1 VEDTRGRVSCKNK
14 PEVQGVKVLEWW
26 LLLLVIFGCFI
37 LLMLTGFPIA
47 FAFLAINIVGAF
59 LLWGGQSGFRQ
70 LILSIFE
77 SVTFFA
83 LLPVPLFIL
92 MGEVLFHSGMGTRML
107 DSLDTFLGK
116 MPGRLSLVAV
126 AGGVLIAVLCGNT
139 WASTAMLGSMLAPE
153 MRSRGYHKVMAL
165 GPIMGGGALAII
177 IPPSGMA
184 VVLATLAGV
193 SVGGLLIAGLLPGLV
208 MAALFVIY
216 IVGRCIIQPEVAPT
230 YAIRQL
236 TLSQRLMPIVK
247 YVLPLGLIVFSVIGL
262 MLLGLATPSESAAF
276 GVLATFV
283 CAAFFKELNWGVIK
297 RSFTGT
303 MRTTTMILMIFC
315 GSTAFSQVLSY
326 SGATKG
332 MVNLAVHLPVPPI
345 ALLVLMMLVVMFLGM
360 FMDQLSIL
368 MITLPI
374 FMPVCHALKWD
385 PLWFGLMLLINMSIA
400 NLSPPFGIE
409 LFVMKGVS
417 PPDITMGDVYRASVP
432 FIIMEAMVIAL
443 VIIMPPLATWLP
455 GVM

>member
-1 VEDTRGRVSCKNK
+1 M
-14 PEVQGVKVLEWW
+14 EWW
-26 LLLLVIFGCFI
+26 LILSIIFGSLLV
-37 LLMLTGFPIA
+37 LMLTGLPVA
-47 FAFLAINIVGAF
+47 FSFMTINLIGVFLF
-59 LLWGGQSGFRQ
+59 WGGLAGFHQ

-107 DSLDTFLGK
+107 DALDTLLGRV
-116 MPGRLSLVAV
+116 PGRLSLIAV

-139 WASTAMLGSMLAPE
+139 WASTAMLGSMLVPD
-153 MRSRGYHKVMAL
+153 MRKRGYKKPMAL

-184 VVLATLAGV
+184 VVLATLAGI
-193 SVGGLLIAGLLPGLV
+193 SVGGLLIAGLLPGLA
-208 MAALFVIY
+208 MAVFFTIY
-216 IVGRCIIQPEVAPT
+216 IIGRCKLQPDIAPLYTVRHLSLSERFVPII
-230 YAIRQL
+230 
-236 TLSQRLMPIVK
+236 K
-247 YVLPLGLIVFSVIGL
+247 NVLPLGVIVFAVIGL

-276 GVLATFV
+276 GALATLILS
-283 CAAFFKELNWGVIK
+283 ALYRSLNREVVK
-297 RSFTGT
+297 KSFTGT
-303 MRTTTMILMIFC
+303 IRTTGMIFMIFC
-315 GSTAFSQVLSY
+315 GSTAFSQILSY
-326 SGATKG
+326 TGATKG
-332 MVNLAVHLPVPPI
+332 MVNLAVNLPIPPI
-345 ALLVLMMLVVMFLGM
+345 AILICMMLVVMFLGM

-374 FMPVCHALKWD
+374 FMPICNAFGWG

-417 PPDITMGDVYRASVP
+417 PPDITMADVYQASVP
-432 FIIMEAMVIAL
+432 FIIMEAL
-443 VIIMPPLATWLP
+443 VILLVMIAPPIATWLP
-455 GVM
+455 SIM

>member
-1 VEDTRGRVSCKNK
+1 M
-14 PEVQGVKVLEWW
+14 EWW
-26 LLLLVIFGCFI
+26 LILSIVFGSLLV
-37 LLMLTGFPIA
+37 LMLTGLPVA
-47 FAFLAINIVGAF
+47 FSFMTINLIGVFLF
-59 LLWGGQSGFRQ
+59 WGGLPGFHQ

-107 DSLDTFLGK
+107 DALDTLLGRV
-116 MPGRLSLVAV
+116 PGRLSLIAV

-139 WASTAMLGSMLAPE
+139 WASTAMLGSMLVPD
-153 MRSRGYHKVMAL
+153 MRKRGYKKPMAL

-184 VVLATLAGV
+184 VVLATLAGI

-208 MAALFVIY
+208 MAAFFTIY
-216 IVGRCIIQPEVAPT
+216 IIGRCKLQPDIAPLYT
-230 YAIRQL
+230 VRH
-236 TLSQRLMPIVK
+236 LSLSERFLPIMK
-247 YVLPLGLIVFSVIGL
+247 NVLPLGVIVFAVIGL

-276 GVLATFV
+276 GALATLILS
-283 CAAFFKELNWGVIK
+283 ALYRSLNREVVK
-297 RSFTGT
+297 KSFTGT
-303 MRTTTMILMIFC
+303 IRTTGMIFMIFC
-315 GSTAFSQVLSY
+315 GSTAFSQILSY
-326 SGATKG
+326 TGATKG
-332 MVNLAVHLPVPPI
+332 MVNLAVNLPIPPI
-345 ALLVLMMLVVMFLGM
+345 AILICMMLVVMFLGM

-374 FMPVCHALKWD
+374 FMPICNAFGWG

-417 PPDITMGDVYRASVP
+417 PPDITMGDVYQASVP
-432 FIIMEAMVIAL
+432 FIIMEAL
-443 VIIMPPLATWLP
+443 VILLVMIAPPIATWLP
-455 GVM
+455 SIM

>member
-1 VEDTRGRVSCKNK
+1 
-14 PEVQGVKVLEWW
+14 LEWW

-59 LLWGGQSGFRQ
+59 FLWGGQSGFRQ

-107 DSLDTFLGK
+107 DALDAFLGK

-126 AGGVLIAVLCGNT
+126 AGGVLVAVLCGNT

-153 MRSRGYHKVMAL
+153 MRRRGYHKAMAL

-177 IPPSGMA
+177 IPPSGMS
-184 VVLATLAGV
+184 VVLATLAGI
-193 SVGGLLIAGLLPGLV
+193 SVGGLLIAGLVPGLV
-208 MAALFVIY
+208 MAGLFVVY
-216 IVGRCIIQPEVAPT
+216 IVGRCIVQPGVAPA
-230 YAIRQL
+230 YRIRQL
-236 TLSQRLMPIVK
+236 TLIERFTPLVK
-247 YVLPLGLIVFSVIGL
+247 YVLPLGIIVFSVIGL

-276 GVLATFV
+276 GVMATFV
-283 CAAFFKELNWGVIK
+283 CATLYRGLTWDVMRK
-297 RSFTGT
+297 SFTGT

-315 GSTAFSQVLSY
+315 GSTAFSQVLSF

-332 MVNLAVHLPVPPI
+332 VVNLAVHLPIPPI
-345 ALLVLMMLVVMFLGM
+345 ALLISMMMVVMFLGM

-374 FMPVCHALKWD
+374 FMPVCQALNWD

-417 PPDITMGDVYRASVP
+417 PPDISMGDVYRASVP
-432 FIIMEAMVIAL
+432 FILMEVMVIAL
-443 VIIMPPLATWLP
+443 VIIAPPLATWLP

>member
-1 VEDTRGRVSCKNK
+1 V
-14 PEVQGVKVLEWW
+14 EWW
-26 LLLLVIFGCFI
+26 LILSIVFGSLLV
-37 LLMLTGFPIA
+37 LMLTGLPVA
-47 FAFLAINIVGAF
+47 FSFMTINLIGVFLF
-59 LLWGGQSGFRQ
+59 WGGLPGFHQ

-107 DSLDTFLGK
+107 DALDTLLGRV
-116 MPGRLSLVAV
+116 PGRLSLIAV

-139 WASTAMLGSMLAPE
+139 WASTAMLGSMLVPD
-153 MRSRGYHKVMAL
+153 MRKRGYKKPMAL

-184 VVLATLAGV
+184 VVLATLAGI

-208 MAALFVIY
+208 MAAFFTIY
-216 IVGRCIIQPEVAPT
+216 IIGRCKLQPDIAPLYT
-230 YAIRQL
+230 VRH
-236 TLSQRLMPIVK
+236 LSLSERFLPIMK
-247 YVLPLGLIVFSVIGL
+247 NVLPLGVIVFAVIGL

-276 GVLATFV
+276 GALATLILS
-283 CAAFFKELNWGVIK
+283 ALYRSLNREVVK
-297 RSFTGT
+297 KSFTGT
-303 MRTTTMILMIFC
+303 IRTTGMIFMIFC
-315 GSTAFSQVLSY
+315 GSTAFSQILSY
-326 SGATKG
+326 TGATKG
-332 MVNLAVHLPVPPI
+332 MVNLAVNLPIPPI
-345 ALLVLMMLVVMFLGM
+345 AILICMMLVVMFLGM

-374 FMPVCHALKWD
+374 FMPICNAFGWG

-417 PPDITMGDVYRASVP
+417 PPDITMGDVYQASVP
-432 FIIMEAMVIAL
+432 FIIMEAL
-443 VIIMPPLATWLP
+443 VILLVMIAPPIATWLP
-455 GVM
+455 SIM

>member
-1 VEDTRGRVSCKNK
+1 V
-14 PEVQGVKVLEWW
+14 EWW
-26 LLLLVIFGCFI
+26 LILSIVFGSLLV
-37 LLMLTGFPIA
+37 LMLTGLPVA
-47 FAFLAINIVGAF
+47 FSFMTINLIGVFLF
-59 LLWGGQSGFRQ
+59 WGGLPGFHQ

-107 DSLDTFLGK
+107 DALDTLLGRV
-116 MPGRLSLVAV
+116 PGRLSLIAV

-139 WASTAMLGSMLAPE
+139 LASTAMLGSMLVPD
-153 MRSRGYHKVMAL
+153 MRKRGYSKPMAL

-184 VVLATLAGV
+184 VVLATLAGI

-208 MAALFVIY
+208 MAAFFTIY
-216 IVGRCIIQPEVAPT
+216 IIGRCKLQPDIAPLYT
-230 YAIRQL
+230 VRH
-236 TLSQRLMPIVK
+236 LSLSERFLPIMK
-247 YVLPLGLIVFSVIGL
+247 NVLPLGVIVFAVIGL

-276 GVLATFV
+276 GALATLILS
-283 CAAFFKELNWGVIK
+283 ALYRSLNREVVK
-297 RSFTGT
+297 KSFTGT
-303 MRTTTMILMIFC
+303 IRTTGMIFMIFC
-315 GSTAFSQVLSY
+315 GSTAFSQILSY
-326 SGATKG
+326 TGATKG
-332 MVNLAVHLPVPPI
+332 MVNLAVNLPIPPI
-345 ALLVLMMLVVMFLGM
+345 AILICMMLVVMFLGM

-374 FMPVCHALKWD
+374 FMPICNAFGWG

-417 PPDITMGDVYRASVP
+417 PPDITMGDVYQASVP
-432 FIIMEAMVIAL
+432 FIIMEAL
-443 VIIMPPLATWLP
+443 VILLVMIAPPIATWLP
-455 GVM
+455 SIM

>member
-1 VEDTRGRVSCKNK
+1 
-14 PEVQGVKVLEWW
+14 
-26 LLLLVIFGCFI
+26 
-37 LLMLTGFPIA
+37 MLTGLPVA
-47 FAFLAINIVGAF
+47 FSFMTINLIGVFLF
-59 LLWGGQSGFRQ
+59 WGGLPGFHQ

-107 DSLDTFLGK
+107 DALDTLLGRV
-116 MPGRLSLVAV
+116 PGRLSLIAV

-139 WASTAMLGSMLAPE
+139 WASTAMLGSMLVPD
-153 MRSRGYHKVMAL
+153 MRNRGYKKPMAL

-184 VVLATLAGV
+184 VVLATLAGI

-208 MAALFVIY
+208 MAAFFTIY
-216 IVGRCIIQPEVAPT
+216 IIGRCKLQPDIAPLYTVRHLSLSERFLPII
-230 YAIRQL
+230 
-236 TLSQRLMPIVK
+236 K
-247 YVLPLGLIVFSVIGL
+247 NVLPLGVIVFAVIGL

-276 GVLATFV
+276 GALATLILS
-283 CAAFFKELNWGVIK
+283 ALYRRLNWAVVRK
-297 RSFTGT
+297 SFTGT
-303 MRTTTMILMIFC
+303 IRTTGMIFMIFC
-315 GSTAFSQVLSY
+315 GSTAFSQILSY
-326 SGATKG
+326 TGATKG
-332 MVNLAVHLPVPPI
+332 MVNLAVNLPIPPI
-345 ALLVLMMLVVMFLGM
+345 AILICMMLVVMFLGM

-374 FMPVCHALKWD
+374 FMPICNAFGWG

-417 PPDITMGDVYRASVP
+417 PPDITMADVYQASVP
-432 FIIMEAMVIAL
+432 FIIMEAL
-443 VIIMPPLATWLP
+443 VILLVMIVPPIATWLP
-455 GVM
+455 SIM

>member
-1 VEDTRGRVSCKNK
+1 M
-14 PEVQGVKVLEWW
+14 EWW
-26 LLLLVIFGCFI
+26 LVLLTIFGSLLI
-37 LLMLTGFPIA
+37 LMLTGLPVA
-47 FAFLAINIVGAF
+47 FSFMTINLIGVF
-59 LLWGGQSGFRQ
+59 IFWGGLPGFHQ

-107 DSLDTFLGK
+107 DALDTLLGRV
-116 MPGRLSLVAV
+116 PGRLSLIAV

-139 WASTAMLGSMLAPE
+139 WASTAMLGSMLVPD
-153 MRSRGYHKVMAL
+153 MRKRGYKKPMAL

-184 VVLATLAGV
+184 VVLATLAGI
-193 SVGGLLIAGLLPGLV
+193 SVGGLLIAGLVPGLV
-208 MAALFVIY
+208 MAVFFTSY
-216 IVGRCIIQPEVAPT
+216 IIGRCILQPDIAPSYT
-230 YAIRQL
+230 VRH
-236 TLSQRLMPIVK
+236 LSLSERFLRIIK
-247 YVLPLGLIVFSVIGL
+247 NVLPLGFIVFAVIGL

-276 GVLATFV
+276 GALATLILSAV
-283 CAAFFKELNWGVIK
+283 YRSLKWDVVRK
-297 RSFTGT
+297 SFTGT
-303 MRTTTMILMIFC
+303 IRTTSMIFMIFC
-315 GSTAFSQVLSY
+315 GSTAFSQILSFT
-326 SGATKG
+326 GASRG
-332 MVNLAVHLPVPPI
+332 MVNLAVNLPIPPI
-345 ALLVLMMLVVMFLGM
+345 GLLICMMLVVMFLGM

-374 FMPVCHALKWD
+374 FMPICHAFGWD

-417 PPDITMGDVYRASVP
+417 PPDTTMGDIYQASVP
-432 FIIMEAMVIAL
+432 FIIMEAL
-443 VIIMPPLATWLP
+443 VILLIMIVPPVATWLP
-455 GVM
+455 RFL